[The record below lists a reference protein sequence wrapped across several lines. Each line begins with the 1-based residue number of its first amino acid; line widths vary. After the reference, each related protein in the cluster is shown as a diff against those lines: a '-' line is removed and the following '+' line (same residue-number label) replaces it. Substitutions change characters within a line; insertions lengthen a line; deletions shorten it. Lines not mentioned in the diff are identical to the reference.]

1 MPRTN
6 FSPFIHG
13 FKFANYFENDIATI
27 PGFGQ
32 VKTYGRCGG
41 MSYSA
46 LDYYFANLGVPQ
58 AGDLPKDGVPL
69 ADYIWQRQLESF
81 LAPSAIHFII
91 WSLYSDEANWFAK
104 GLTRSTREDEFP
116 KLQSQLDLG
125 HPQVLGLID
134 ARDINHIGNNH
145 QVVAYG
151 YDVDEAS
158 GKIAV
163 YIYDNNS
170 PNTETVLT
178 LAPGTL
184 GVQASNRDP
193 NNPWRGFF
201 VHGYGPMWPHYLL
214 DGALVKET
222 SKDNVYVIS
231 RGGKLWIP
239 DMKEFK
245 ALGYARN
252 RIQTFPDGSL
262 AYVSDAPG
270 DGTLLRER
278 GQTASYVVYG
288 GAKFL
293 VADEAT
299 FDSLGFLPGNIKTAP
314 AGSLAGVP
322 DLPRDGTLLREMNQ
336 GAIYLIKNGQRCQL
350 SGSQAISQKGLVW
363 NNVRVVPDGGLA
375 SLPDGGM
382 LA

>member
-13 FKFANYFENDIATI
+13 FKFANTFENDIANI

-41 MSYSA
+41 MSYTA
-46 LDYYFANLGVPQ
+46 LDYYFATLGVPL
-58 AGDLPKDGVPL
+58 ATGLPKDGVPL
-69 ADYIWQRQLESF
+69 ADYIFQRQLESF

-91 WSLYSDEANWFAK
+91 WSLYADEANWFAK

-125 HPQVLGLID
+125 HPQVLGLIT
-134 ARDINHIGNNH
+134 ARDIGHIGDNH

-151 YDVDEAS
+151 YDVDQAS
-158 GKIAV
+158 GKISV

-170 PNTETVLT
+170 PDTETVLT
-178 LAPGTL
+178 LVPGTL
-184 GVQASNRDP
+184 GVQASNRDA

-214 DGALVKET
+214 DGGLVKEA
-222 SKDNVYVIS
+222 SKDNIYVTF
-231 RGGKLWIP
+231 RGGKFWVP
-239 DMKEFK
+239 DMKELK
-245 ALGYARN
+245 ALGYTKSQIR
-252 RIQTFPDGSL
+252 TFPDGSL
-262 AYVSDAPG
+262 DYISDAPG
-270 DGTLLRER
+270 DGTLLSER
-278 GQTASYVVYG
+278 GGTTSYVAYG

-293 VADEAT
+293 IPDQAT
-299 FDSLGFLPGNIKTAP
+299 FDALGFLPGSVKTVP
-314 AGSLAGVP
+314 AGSLASMT
-322 DLPRDGTLLREMNQ
+322 DLPRDGTLLREKSQ
-336 GAIYLIKNGQRCQL
+336 GAIYLVKGGQRRQL
-350 SGSQAISQKGLVW
+350 PGPQVLSQMGLVW